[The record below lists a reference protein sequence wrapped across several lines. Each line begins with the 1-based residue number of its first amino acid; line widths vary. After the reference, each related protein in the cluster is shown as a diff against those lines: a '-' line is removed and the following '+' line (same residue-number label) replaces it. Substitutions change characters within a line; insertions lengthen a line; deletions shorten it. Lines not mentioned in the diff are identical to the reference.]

1 MEFRTIVPLPADG
14 PTISPTTHALVLG
27 SCFAEH
33 VGERLRTALGLE
45 QCCVNPFGVL
55 YNPMSIA
62 QALEI
67 ILDNLENLENLGN
80 LEALESLGNPDNLP
94 IFLGR
99 DGLWH
104 SWLHSTHYS
113 APTREECIA
122 HCQASLAEASR
133 LLHRAD
139 LLIITFGTSRCY
151 MLNDESTDAPTD
163 FVVANCHKELSTRF
177 TERDCTIDEIVSTW
191 RPLLERL
198 QRLRPTLQVVF
209 TVSPYRYRKY
219 GYHASQLAKA
229 RLLLAVEELQTTGP
243 TPSLPEREGVDTI
256 SSEKFMVGGVT
267 SPLHSGRSWGW
278 VRRGLYFP
286 AYEIVLDELRDYRF
300 YKPDMLHPSE
310 QAVDYI
316 WERFR
321 EWTFSPEM
329 QQHYTQRIKQQKA
342 LNHHANH

>member
-1 MEFRTIVPLPADG
+1 MDFRTIVPLPADG
-14 PTISPTTHALVLG
+14 PTITPATHALVLG

-33 VGERLRTALGLE
+33 VGERLCTALGPE

-62 QALEI
+62 HALQ
-67 ILDNLENLENLGN
+67 LLLSMPAGHDSYCPQQVDD
-80 LEALESLGNPDNLP
+80 A
-94 IFLGR
+94 IFEGR

-104 SWLHSTHYS
+104 SWFHSTHYS
-113 APTREECIA
+113 APTREECRER
-122 HCQASLAEASR
+122 CQASLAEAR
-133 LLHRAD
+133 RVLERAD
-139 LLIITFGTSRCY
+139 LIIITFGTSRCY
-151 MLNDESTDAPTD
+151 TLGDGTI
-163 FVVANCHKELSTRF
+163 VANCHKELPSTF

-191 RPLLERL
+191 RPLLRRL
-198 QRLRPTLQVVF
+198 QHLRPSLQVVF

-229 RLLLAVEELQTTGP
+229 RLLLAVEQFVLQARP
-243 TPSLPEREGVDTI
+243 LPLSGG
-256 SSEKFMVGGVT
+256 VGG
-267 SPLHSGRSWGW
+267 
-278 VRRGLYFP
+278 GLYFP

-329 QQHYTQRIKQQKA
+329 QQLYTQRIKQLKA

>member
-1 MEFRTIVPLPADG
+1 MDFRTIVPLPADG
-14 PTISPTTHALVLG
+14 PTITPATNALVLG

-33 VGERLRTALGLE
+33 VGERLRTALGPE

-62 QALEI
+62 QALNVM
-67 ILDNLENLENLGN
+67 LSG
-80 LEALESLGNPDNLP
+80 LESLEKLEKLEHLEKLESQVPPENLP

-113 APTREECIA
+113 APTREECRKR
-122 HCQASLAEASR
+122 CQASLAEARR
-133 LLHRAD
+133 LLARAD

-151 MLNDESTDAPTD
+151 MLNDESTDGPTD

-229 RLLLAVEELQTTGP
+229 RLLLAVEQFVLQVRP
-243 TPSLPEREGVDTI
+243 LPLSGG
-256 SSEKFMVGGVT
+256 VGG
-267 SPLHSGRSWGW
+267 
-278 VRRGLYFP
+278 GLYFP

-329 QQHYTQRIKQQKA
+329 QQLYTQRIKQLKA
-342 LNHHANH
+342 LNHHANY

>member
-1 MEFRTIVPLPADG
+1 MDFRTIVPLPPDA
-14 PTISPTTHALVLG
+14 PVITPATHALVLG

-33 VGERLRTALGLE
+33 VGERLQMALGPE

-67 ILDNLENLENLGN
+67 ILDGLDNLETQ
-80 LEALESLGNPDNLP
+80 APRSNLP

-122 HCQASLAEASR
+122 RCRTALDEAR
-133 LLHRAD
+133 RILDRAD

-151 MLNDESTDAPTD
+151 LLNPSTEPNTDSADEPSDH
-163 FVVANCHKELSTRF
+163 FVVANCHKELATRF
-177 TERDCTIDEIVSTW
+177 TERDCTIDEIVATW
-191 RPLLERL
+191 RPLLAKL
-198 QRLRPTLQVVF
+198 QRLRPTLQVIF
-209 TVSPYRYRKY
+209 TVSPYRYHKY

-229 RLLLAVEELQTTGP
+229 RLLLAVEELTNNTASPQ
-243 TPSLPEREGVDTI
+243 SEG
-256 SSEKFMVGGVT
+256 M
-267 SPLHSGRSWGW
+267 
-278 VRRGLYFP
+278 RGAFP

-321 EWTFSPEM
+321 EWAFTPEM
-329 QQHYTQRIKQQKA
+329 EALYHQRLKTHKA
-342 LNHHANH
+342 LNHYANH

>member
-1 MEFRTIVPLPADG
+1 MEFRTIVPLPDDA
-14 PTISPTTHALVLG
+14 PVVTPSTHALVLG

-33 VGERLRTALGLE
+33 VGERLQMALGPE

-62 QALEI
+62 QALEVI
-67 ILDNLENLENLGN
+67 IEAPTKLDHQENLENQENPENLENLVSPR
-80 LEALESLGNPDNLP
+80 SLPL
-94 IFLGR
+94 FHGR

-113 APTREECIA
+113 APTREECQSRCTA
-122 HCQASLAEASR
+122 ALAEAR
-133 LLHRAD
+133 RILERAD

-151 MLNDESTDAPTD
+151 LLNDETTHEPTN
-163 FVVANCHKELSTRF
+163 FVVANCHKELATRF
-177 TERDCTIDEIVSTW
+177 TERDCTIEEIVATW
-191 RPLLERL
+191 RPLLARL
-198 QRLRPTLQVVF
+198 RRLRPTLQVVF

-229 RLLLAVEELQTTGP
+229 RLLLAVEELTNNTASPQ
-243 TPSLPEREGVDTI
+243 S
-256 SSEKFMVGGVT
+256 GGM
-267 SPLHSGRSWGW
+267 
-278 VRRGLYFP
+278 RGAFP

-321 EWTFSPEM
+321 EWTFTPEM
-329 QQHYTQRIKQQKA
+329 HTLYQQRIKEHKTN
-342 LNHHANH
+342 NHHANH

>member
-14 PTISPTTHALVLG
+14 PSISPTTHALVLG

-33 VGERLRTALGLE
+33 VGERLCTALGPE

-62 QALEI
+62 LALKI
-67 ILDNLENLENLGN
+67 MLDGLENLENLEPLEN
-80 LEALESLGNPDNLP
+80 LEHLASLENQEDLP

-113 APTREECIA
+113 APTREKCMA
-122 HCQASLAEASR
+122 RCMAALAEAR
-133 LLHRAD
+133 RVLKRAD

-151 MLNDESTDAPTD
+151 HLNPSPEFRTGSSDEPTD
-163 FVVANCHKELSTRF
+163 FVVANCHKELPTRF
-177 TERDCTIDEIVSTW
+177 TERDCTIDEIVATW

-198 QRLRPTLQVVF
+198 QRLRPGLQVVF

-229 RLLLAVEELQTTGP
+229 RLLLAAEQLVLQARP
-243 TPSLPEREGVDTI
+243 LPLSGG
-256 SSEKFMVGGVT
+256 VGG
-267 SPLHSGRSWGW
+267 
-278 VRRGLYFP
+278 GLYFP